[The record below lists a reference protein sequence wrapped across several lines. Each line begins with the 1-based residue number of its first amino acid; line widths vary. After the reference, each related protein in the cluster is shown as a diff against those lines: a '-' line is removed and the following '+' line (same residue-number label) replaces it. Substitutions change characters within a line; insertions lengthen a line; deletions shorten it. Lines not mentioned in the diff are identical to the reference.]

1 MTAVLVAAADGPM
14 LEPMTEL
21 ANDLAARG
29 ATVVGIGGDAGFA
42 AACAV
47 HVAGPDLPETLAPL
61 GAIVPAQLVVEG
73 LARALGLDPD
83 NPRGLNKV
91 TTTDPRQ

>member
-1 MTAVLVAAADGPM
+1 M
-14 LEPMTEL
+14 
-21 ANDLAARG
+21 
-29 ATVVGIGGDAGFA
+29 
-42 AACAV
+42 
-47 HVAGPDLPETLAPL
+47 HVPGPDLPETLAPL

-91 TTTDPRQ
+91 TTTDPHQ